1 MESMCGAKI
10 SHLIEWSMVIA
21 KMGMLTLYWNL
32 LSKNLRQQELT
43 WYLTILRIIMVNLKV
58 ELQYFIAGY
67 EGRADPCDQKDF
79 RLNYKAKFVNKLKLM
94 SDFL

>member
-1 MESMCGAKI
+1 M
-10 SHLIEWSMVIA
+10 
-21 KMGMLTLYWNL
+21 
-32 LSKNLRQQELT
+32 
-43 WYLTILRIIMVNLKV
+43 
-58 ELQYFIAGY
+58 AGY